1 MGMPPTPGGG
11 TNPLALIMG
20 ALQNKTAS
28 PGQSLSQQS
37 AELQGADP
45 TMVLRQLEQ
54 VHQVLGVL
62 FIKTFQ
68 TLPNVANQISSTM
81 KQLSRALKE
90 AQQAG
95 SVSEV
100 VGKNEENA
108 GPQPVSFGPAMG
120 GQNSQPNSPAP
131 PM

>member
-1 MGMPPTPGGG
+1 MGGG
-11 TNPLALIMG
+11 GPNPLTLALG
-20 ALQNKTAS
+20 ALQNKSAA
-28 PGQSLSQQS
+28 PGASLSQQS
-37 AELQGADP
+37 AELQGSDP

-54 VHQVLGVL
+54 VNQVLGVL

-68 TLPNVANQISSTM
+68 TLPNVANQISATM

-90 AQQAG
+90 AQQG
-95 SVSEV
+95 SSVSEV

-108 GPQPVSFGPAMG
+108 GPQPVSFGPAMF
-120 GQNSQPNSPAP
+120 GQNSQPNTNAAP